1 MRSFTFLSA
10 QLKFSRNFLSISQ
23 LGLQIE
29 RKFGLGNCIKAPPFR
44 TLNTTLENL
53 NHFQCFDSLGFL
65 ENLHTFSGKGP
76 FIIYDRGWAGKIQLT
91 TKQNVLPHPLHH
103 KKIQ

>member
-1 MRSFTFLSA
+1 MG
-10 QLKFSRNFLSISQ
+10 KIISCV
-23 LGLQIE
+23 
-29 RKFGLGNCIKAPPFR
+29 RVAP
-44 TLNTTLENL
+44 NLENKT
-53 NHFQCFDSLGFL
+53 FFDIS
-65 ENLHTFSGKGP
+65 KGP